1 MMGADFTA
9 AQMARQAAEQR
20 VADLQRQIGQLDAEI
35 ARLQRQLDECR
46 INLEAETRKPR
57 SSRKTPGPS

>member
-9 AQMARQAAEQR
+9 SQMARQAAEQR
-20 VADLQRQIGQLDAEI
+20 VADLQQQIGQLDAEI
-35 ARLQRQLDECR
+35 ARLQQQLEECR
-46 INLEAETRKPR
+46 TNLEAETRKPR

>member
-9 AQMARQAAEQR
+9 AEMARQAAAQR
-20 VADLQRQIGQLDAEI
+20 EADLRRQIGERDAEI
-35 ARLQRQLDECR
+35 ARLQKQLDECR
-46 INLEAETRKPR
+46 TNLEAETRKPR